1 MQETS
6 LRWGVNISHLQTVV
20 KPALFNHFPYAV
32 VPLWR
37 TPECV
42 SQVRAAGERITAC
55 SRLLA
60 VPRSRSVLD
69 LEDRKKFWFTVLL
82 LGMRKASSCIKKANT
97 LVAHQP

>member
-6 LRWGVNISHLQTVV
+6 LRWEIDISHLQTVV
-20 KPALFNHFPYAV
+20 KPALFHHLPYAV

-42 SQVRAAGERITAC
+42 SHIRAAGERITAC
-55 SRLLA
+55 SGLLA
-60 VPRSRSVLD
+60 IPRSRSVLD
-69 LEDRKKFWFTVLL
+69 LEDRKKFCFIVLL
-82 LGMRKASSCIKKANT
+82 LGMRKASFCIKKANA